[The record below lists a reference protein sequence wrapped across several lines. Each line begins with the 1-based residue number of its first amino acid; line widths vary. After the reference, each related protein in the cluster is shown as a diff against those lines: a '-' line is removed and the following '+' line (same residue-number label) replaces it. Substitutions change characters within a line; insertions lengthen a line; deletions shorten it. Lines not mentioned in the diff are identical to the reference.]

1 MGWRNEGVVPWSS
14 FCYREDPMRVRQFK
28 ISFIVVLFF
37 ILFQIANATSAQPE
51 MAPSWEGTE
60 WINLPAGKKTLDV
73 KELRGRVVYLSFFQ
87 KW

>member
-1 MGWRNEGVVPWSS
+1 
-14 FCYREDPMRVRQFK
+14 MRKWQLR
-28 ISFIVVLFF
+28 ISLMVILVF
-37 ILFQIANATSAQPE
+37 ILFQVSNAVSAQPE
-51 MAPSWEGTE
+51 MAPAWEGTE